1 MAKLTDTQ
9 SILLAHA
16 AQHED
21 GCIHPLPAT
30 LSENG
35 TPSERAF

>member
-16 AQHED
+16 AQRSN
-21 GCIHPLPAT
+21 GSVYLLPA
-30 LSENG
+30 
-35 TPSERAF
+35 R